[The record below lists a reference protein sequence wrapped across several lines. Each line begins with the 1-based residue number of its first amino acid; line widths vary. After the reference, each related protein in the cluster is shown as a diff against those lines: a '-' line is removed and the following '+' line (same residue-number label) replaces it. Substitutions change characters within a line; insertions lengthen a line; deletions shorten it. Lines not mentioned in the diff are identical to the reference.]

1 MPLKNGIIVLEY
13 GFWKTEL
20 FMDRTTLSNAFS
32 LALHSLVIL
41 AEHPE
46 RPHTTSE
53 ISLKAGV
60 SSHHLSKVH
69 TRLVHHGILCS
80 VRGPNG
86 GLKLSM
92 KPSDITLM
100 DVYQVIE
107 GPFPERSCMLG
118 KPVCTRKSCL
128 FGTFFKDCN
137 DRLRTYFEQ
146 TRISDLIETDGS
158 E

>member
-1 MPLKNGIIVLEY
+1 
-13 GFWKTEL
+13 
-20 FMDRTTLSNAFS
+20 MDRMTLSNAFS

-86 GLKLSM
+86 GLKLCI
-92 KPSDITLM
+92 KPSEITLL
-100 DVYQVIE
+100 DIYNVIE

-118 KPVCTRKSCL
+118 KPFCTRKSCL
-128 FGTFFKDCN
+128 FGVFFKDYN
-137 DRLRTYFEQ
+137 DRLKTYFEQ
-146 TRISDLIETDGS
+146 TCLSDLTEPDVS